1 MHYSCWLFSLF
12 VNNCS
17 STAKCVCA
25 STIQPWNRLAF
36 SPCKLETQG
45 IVNSSALRCMC
56 TVHFSSVIVIQAC
69 CFMSDYILIS
79 NAAEYAFMTLGC
91 MYGGMSFK
99 KKCTFW
105 SCDTSRWSI
114 GKGIEMEGTCQTWN
128 EETSSIQTWKN
139 PRRDRFVR
147 FDNSESQ
154 PPVDWKLNIE
164 DFTGVLSRNLQD
176 SSTLFHASIFNLGLW
191 LNISGQDAG
200 KFSILLN
207 FLIPNLTAVR
217 LENPKSDRC
226 QSWANMHP
234 TCCLEFWRV
243 YTHTHLY
250 IYIHTYT
257 CVCVC
262 VCGMCVHIPEV
273 GSLHHLRSPEL
284 DAVP

>member
-1 MHYSCWLFSLF
+1 MHYNCWLFLNLFSLF

-91 MYGGMSFK
+91 MYRGMSFK
-99 KKCTFW
+99 KNVPFGVVTRRADPSARALKW
-105 SCDTSRWSI
+105 RARVRL
-114 GKGIEMEGTCQTWN
+114 EMRRLPEFRL
-128 EETSSIQTWKN
+128 EI
-139 PRRDRFVR
+139 PRRDRLVR

-164 DFTGVLSRNLQD
+164 DFTGVLSRNLQI
-176 SSTLFHASIFNLGLW
+176 SPRYSTLQSSI
-191 LNISGQDAG
+191 
-200 KFSILLN
+200 
-207 FLIPNLTAVR
+207 
-217 LENPKSDRC
+217 
-226 QSWANMHP
+226 
-234 TCCLEFWRV
+234 
-243 YTHTHLY
+243 
-250 IYIHTYT
+250 
-257 CVCVC
+257 
-262 VCGMCVHIPEV
+262 
-273 GSLHHLRSPEL
+273 
-284 DAVP
+284 